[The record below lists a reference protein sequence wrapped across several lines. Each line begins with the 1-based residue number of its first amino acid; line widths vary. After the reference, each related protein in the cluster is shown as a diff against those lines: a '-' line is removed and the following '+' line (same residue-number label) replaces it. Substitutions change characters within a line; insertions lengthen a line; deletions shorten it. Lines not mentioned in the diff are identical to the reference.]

1 MGKIYTVILAAGIS
15 SRLGFNK
22 LTLKIDGQTVIKK
35 SIAPFVTGNVEKII
49 VVTGA
54 EGDNIKRELEGFT
67 LKFINNPHYMEGM
80 SASIKAALPFIS
92 DADGVFFHLGD
103 KPFVKQETIHLML
116 NSYIN
121 GGANMV
127 VPVYKNVKG
136 HPVLMC
142 VNPYIEEMRLLKGDK
157 GLREIIEK
165 HLEDV
170 LFVEGDEGNVFDID
184 NIEDVNILK
193 ERGYKIEEG

>member
-22 LTLKIDGQTVIKK
+22 LTLKIDGQTVIRR
-35 SIAPFVTGNVEKII
+35 SIVPFLTGGIDRVF
-49 VVTGA
+49 VVTGP
-54 EGDNIKRELEGFT
+54 EEDSIKKELEGFT
-67 LKFINNPHYMEGM
+67 LKFIENPYYMEGI
-80 SASIKAALPFIS
+80 STSIKAALPFIS

-103 KPFVKQETIHLML
+103 KPFVKQETINLML
-116 NSYIN
+116 GLYQN
-121 GGANMV
+121 GNVNMA
-127 VPVYKNVKG
+127 VPLYNDIKG
-136 HPVLMC
+136 HPVLIGIS
-142 VNPYIEEMRLLKGDK
+142 PYIEEMRLLKGDK